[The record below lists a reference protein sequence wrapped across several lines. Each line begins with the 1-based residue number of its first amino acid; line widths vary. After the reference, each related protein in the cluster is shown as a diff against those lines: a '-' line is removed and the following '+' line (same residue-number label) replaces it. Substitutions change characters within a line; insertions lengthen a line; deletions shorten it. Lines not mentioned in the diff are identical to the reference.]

1 MKKLLLIVALAAFS
15 AHGAFAQSRYWNG
28 ISKSDAQAKGIVN
41 DRFTAAEGKVFTLNL
56 GQLKAMLANAP
67 QRLSGAAGVII
78 EIPNAEGKIEHF
90 RVYEFSNFSP
100 ELQEQNPDIRS
111 YVANGVEDPSA
122 YLRFSMSPRRFRS
135 MILRAD
141 KKSEFIESYTSD
153 DASYIV
159 YSSQAKHQKGKIPF
173 TCFTAE
179 EEGMINRISSE
190 TARNVMASNA
200 VLKTFRLALSVT
212 AEYTAYHGG
221 VDNAVIAMNETMTR
235 VNGVFEKDLAVH
247 LNLIPNN
254 SVLIYTDANTDPYSP
269 ATEMNNWNNQLQ
281 ATLTSVIGEANYDIG
296 HLFGADG
303 GGGNAGCI
311 GCICV
316 NNLKGKGITS
326 PSDGVPE
333 GDTFDIDFVA
343 HEMGHQLGGTH
354 TFSENIEDQGTNVEP
369 GSGSTIMGYAGVAN
383 YNVQSNSDDYFVYA
397 SIAQIQSN
405 LANKACAVN
414 TPLNN
419 PVMSINAGADYNIPK
434 GTAFILKAVGAS
446 ANLAGVTYTWEQN
459 DQATNLTTGAASV
472 ASASKLTGPT
482 FRSIAPSTNPNRYM
496 PSLDKVLAGT
506 LSTQWES
513 VSNVARTLN
522 FVLTGRDNV
531 AGGGQTKSDA
541 MRVFVK
547 TTSGP
552 FIVTSQ
558 SAANTTWTQGSTQTV
573 TWNVAGTTANTINTA
588 NVNILLSTDGGQTFT
603 TVLAANTPND
613 GSETI
618 TVPNVAAPFCR
629 IMVEAVGNIYYAV
642 NSTPFSI
649 GYTITTNCE
658 TFTNNTPLPVSD
670 GTGTTSIGFGPVAQN
685 TITIPAGAPGTISD
699 VNVTVNATHTYI
711 SDLLVGVA
719 HPDQTEIYL
728 WGLNCTNQDG
738 FNVTFNDGSPDIV
751 CANPTNGTF
760 KPYEEL
766 AQLNGKTRNGTWTL
780 FAADAAAG
788 DTGQINSWSL
798 SICTQN
804 VVAGVDE
811 AGLTNFSLYPNP
823 NNGNFTVE
831 FTSATGNDINIK
843 MHDMRGRQVYQRSY
857 QNTGLFS
864 GNVVTSGLETGVY
877 LVTVQDGANKVV
889 KRIVVE

>member
-1 MKKLLLIVALAAFS
+1 
-15 AHGAFAQSRYWNG
+15 
-28 ISKSDAQAKGIVN
+28 
-41 DRFTAAEGKVFTLNL
+41 
-56 GQLKAMLANAP
+56 
-67 QRLSGAAGVII
+67 
-78 EIPNAEGKIEHF
+78 
-90 RVYEFSNFSP
+90 
-100 ELQEQNPDIRS
+100 
-111 YVANGVEDPSA
+111 
-122 YLRFSMSPRRFRS
+122 
-135 MILRAD
+135 
-141 KKSEFIESYTSD
+141 
-153 DASYIV
+153 
-159 YSSQAKHQKGKIPF
+159 
-173 TCFTAE
+173 
-179 EEGMINRISSE
+179 MINRISSE